1 MSNEAVALTIWV
13 PFGNNSLLLRH
24 FILKFPCRHLSLQIA
39 IKSNTMTSLLRDSPA
54 VQCKAVL
61 SYICNKDGDLYFKCP
76 NSFCQNGYQHDRD
89 LKSSRGV
96 GQHFRRQ
103 PGCESV
109 FKRMLQNAVKE
120 ALSIDA
126 DERESKKPKTTSHP
140 EDIFVAGNSYMS
152 DQLSSNSSD
161 TDSCDSIAFLKGEDL
176 SGLLLSFPGNDHNLN
191 HGTNDPCDQ
200 DDDSSGFIDTTGLME
215 SLFADVSYFLP
226 QDNDDENA
234 NPSPDEVL
242 QDYQPCYTGAWEK
255 ASQRRKQFLEEKN
268 MSTQDM
274 FMLRL
279 LHLLRGIPRLSL
291 FNDIVQWAVN
301 ATMAGAFKI
310 TNDTKIPNRESFIKQ
325 MMIRKSME
333 GLTPITETV
342 KLPKAKMSIAVTR
355 FDPEETLISLLNDK
369 NLMSKDKLSLCKEG
383 DPFAPPNV
391 KFPIDDL
398 GVHSWRLEC
407 WQNVSHESP

>member
-13 PFGNNSLLLRH
+13 PFGNYINSACRP
-24 FILKFPCRHLSLQIA
+24 ILKLTTAFLITKIHPMSSLF
-39 IKSNTMTSLLRDSPA
+39 RDSPE

-61 SYICNKDGDLYFKCP
+61 SHTEGKEGVLLFKCP
-76 NSFCQNGYQHDRD
+76 NPSCPQGFSYGHD

-96 GQHFRRQ
+96 CQHFSRQ
-103 PGCESV
+103 SYCQSV

-126 DERESKKPKTTSHP
+126 EERESKKPKMLVSSHP
-140 EDIFVAGNSYMS
+140 EDILVACNSYMS

-176 SGLLLSFPGNDHNLN
+176 SGLLLFFPGNNHNPDHGN
-191 HGTNDPCDQ
+191 NDPPDQ
-200 DDDSSGFIDTTGLME
+200 DDDSPGFVDTTGLME
-215 SLFADVSYFLP
+215 SLFADVSFLLP

-234 NPSPDEVL
+234 NPSPEVVS

-274 FMLRL
+274 FMLHL
-279 LHLLRGIPRLSL
+279 HHLLRGIPRLSL

-301 ATMAGAFKI
+301 ATVAGAFKI